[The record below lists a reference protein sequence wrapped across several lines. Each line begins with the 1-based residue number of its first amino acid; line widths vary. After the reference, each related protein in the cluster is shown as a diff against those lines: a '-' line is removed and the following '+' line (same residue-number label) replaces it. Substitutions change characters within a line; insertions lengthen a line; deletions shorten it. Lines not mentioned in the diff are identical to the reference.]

1 MPVHLQ
7 RSSSSK
13 HWTFFRIAISL
24 TVLQWNGAQSARRGC
39 GTDRLAAY
47 TNFAANSGKQV
58 VTVAVAQYGLL
69 RNNCSAFI
77 YEEIFAQLHKSEKYV
92 YVLDHFIHSN
102 EIFAGHESG
111 LVRKK
116 VSGGNPNSAKIDLF
130 IFEDYPECRFAT
142 TPQELVDMEVEPQ
155 LAKTC
160 GKYGDAWGD
169 KTCGV
174 TLNYLRG
181 LYSQKRVH
189 DTIVAHEH
197 SVKQKYDMVVIMR
210 PDVLFT
216 RQLELKYF
224 DETAD
229 GLFAKPAMHKTFSPS
244 WATFN
249 GYNDRFFMGARDGVM
264 HVLSRLDHVAERLR
278 ANAGLVEA
286 QYLGKSEKKVPL
298 DSLKICSEKELMK
311 YTRDWAP
318 VIDFLTGEEVVRY
331 SHPKSSLWDTFTK

>member
-1 MPVHLQ
+1 
-7 RSSSSK
+7 
-13 HWTFFRIAISL
+13 
-24 TVLQWNGAQSARRGC
+24 
-39 GTDRLAAY
+39 
-47 TNFAANSGKQV
+47 
-58 VTVAVAQYGLL
+58 
-69 RNNCSAFI
+69 
-77 YEEIFAQLHKSEKYV
+77 
-92 YVLDHFIHSN
+92 
-102 EIFAGHESG
+102 
-111 LVRKK
+111 
-116 VSGGNPNSAKIDLF
+116 
-130 IFEDYPECRFAT
+130 
-142 TPQELVDMEVEPQ
+142 MEVEPQ

-264 HVLSRLDHVAERLR
+264 HVLSRLDHVAEFCDVRKRALHSEIFLKWLLDAYTHRENSERLHADGSHHTFSVQVVHSFYFRRLR

-331 SHPKSSLWDTFTK
+331 SRPKSSLWDTFTKWL